1 MSVMKAAK
9 PRPPAP
15 RAAASGGKKST
26 GKPSAGKTAGGK
38 SGAHASGGTAA
49 RGTPLGTQLLI
60 AAFCAVL
67 LVTAL
72 PTALMLALALL
83 PAVVAMVTD
92 RSPARSATIS
102 LGAMNLAG
110 TWPFLLKLWTTGHTV
125 VNAMQI
131 ILDPTAW
138 LVIYAAAG
146 VGWLLYVSF
155 PALVAAC
162 MAIFAGRRLTQL
174 RVQQKQLV
182 EEWGPEVATNPAP
195 HHR

>member
-1 MSVMKAAK
+1 MKAAK
-9 PRPPAP
+9 PRSPAP
-15 RAAASGGKKST
+15 QAAAGGGKK
-26 GKPSAGKTAGGK
+26 PAGKRAAGKVASGN
-38 SGAHASGGTAA
+38 SGAPAAA
-49 RGTPLGTQLLI
+49 RRRTPLSTQVLI
-60 AAFCAVL
+60 AAFFAVL
-67 LVTAL
+67 LVAAL

-92 RSPARSATIS
+92 RSPARSGMIS
-102 LGAMNLAG
+102 IGAMNLAG
-110 TWPFLLKLWTTGHTV
+110 TWPFLLKLWTSGHTV
-125 VNAMQI
+125 VNAMKI

-174 RVQQKQLV
+174 RARQKQLV

-195 HHR
+195 QNH

>member
-1 MSVMKAAK
+1 MKAAK
-9 PRPPAP
+9 PRSLAP
-15 RAAASGGKKST
+15 QAAAGGGKK
-26 GKPSAGKTAGGK
+26 PAGKRAAGKVASGN
-38 SGAHASGGTAA
+38 SGAPAAA
-49 RGTPLGTQLLI
+49 RRRTPLSTQVLS
-60 AAFCAVL
+60 AAFFAVL
-67 LVTAL
+67 LVAAL

-92 RSPARSATIS
+92 RSPARSGMIS
-102 LGAMNLAG
+102 IGAMNLAG
-110 TWPFLLKLWTTGHTV
+110 TWPFLLKLWTSGHTV
-125 VNAMQI
+125 VNAMKI

-174 RVQQKQLV
+174 RARQKQLV

-195 HHR
+195 QNH